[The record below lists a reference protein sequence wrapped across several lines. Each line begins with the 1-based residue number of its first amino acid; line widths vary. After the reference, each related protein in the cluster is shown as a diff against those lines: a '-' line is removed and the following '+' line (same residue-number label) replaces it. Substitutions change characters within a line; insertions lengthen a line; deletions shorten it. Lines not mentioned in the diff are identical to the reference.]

1 MNLVMVL
8 PWIQF
13 SFECYDS
20 IRIQYM
26 EKNFRACITGLM
38 YMMLEQD
45 QEKGRLRERKQFGGR
60 DYREINYWVQT
71 NFLLAMY
78 IRSS

>member
-8 PWIQF
+8 PWIQV
-13 SFECYDS
+13 SFKCYDS
-20 IRIQYM
+20 IRIRYM
-26 EKNFRACITGLM
+26 EKNFRACMTGLM

-45 QEKGRLRERKQFGGR
+45 REKGSLREKRQFGGR
-60 DYREINYWVQT
+60 DYKERNYWVQT